1 MQRNSITV
9 YPNPFQ
15 TYFYIDNLQDN
26 IKSIQLFD
34 LRGKEIAIKTTT
46 TNKSAIISPLNLSK
60 SIYILKVGT
69 EKEIFYQ
76 KIIKN

>member
-1 MQRNSITV
+1 MSVYPGNQLGFINYCKENSITV

-34 LRGKEIAIKTTT
+34 LRGKEIAIK
-46 TNKSAIISPLNLSK
+46 
-60 SIYILKVGT
+60 
-69 EKEIFYQ
+69 Q
-76 KIIKN
+76 QQQ